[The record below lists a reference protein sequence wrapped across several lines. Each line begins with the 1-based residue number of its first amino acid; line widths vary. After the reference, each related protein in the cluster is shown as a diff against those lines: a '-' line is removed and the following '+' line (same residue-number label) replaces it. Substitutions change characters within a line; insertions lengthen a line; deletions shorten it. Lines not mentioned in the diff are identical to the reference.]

1 MIVSLRTDHDRKGE
15 DGMAEVLR
23 ISTGSLKEVVNLTDQ
38 IESLIRQS
46 KMQEGLCSLFVSH
59 TTAALTTG
67 EIGEGTEKDLLQV
80 VEQMIPPIRFRHA
93 HDPSHAWSHMA
104 SSILGP
110 SLTIPV
116 SSGKLVLGTWQ
127 SVMLVELDGP
137 RERTIHVTLLWS

>member
-1 MIVSLRTDHDRKGE
+1 
-15 DGMAEVLR
+15 MAEVLHV
-23 ISTGSLKEVVNLTDQ
+23 STTARKQVVDLTEQ
-38 IESLIRQS
+38 VEAVIRKA
-46 KMQEGLCSLFVSH
+46 KMQEGLCALFITH

-67 EIGEGTEKDLLQV
+67 EIGEGTEQDFLQV
-80 VEQMIPPIRFRHA
+80 VEQMIPRIHFRHT

-116 SSGKLVLGTWQ
+116 SVGKLVLGTWQ

-137 RERTIHVTLLWS
+137 RERTVHVTVFPS

>member
-1 MIVSLRTDHDRKGE
+1 L
-15 DGMAEVLR
+15 AEILR
-23 ISTGSLKEVVNLTDQ
+23 ISTGSLKEVVDLTDQ
-38 IESLIRQS
+38 LQSLIRKA
-46 KMQEGLCSLFVSH
+46 KMQEGLCSIFVTH

-67 EIGEGTEKDLLQV
+67 EIGEGTEKDLLEV
-80 VEQMIPPIRFRHA
+80 VEQMVPSIRFRHA

-116 SSGKLVLGTWQ
+116 SAGKLVLGTWQ

-137 RERTIHVTLLWS
+137 RERTIHVTLLTS

>member
-1 MIVSLRTDHDRKGE
+1 M
-15 DGMAEVLR
+15 EVLR
-23 ISTGSLKEVVNLTDQ
+23 ISTGSLKEVVDLTDR
-38 IESLIRQS
+38 IESLIRRE
-46 KMQEGLCSLFVSH
+46 KMQEGLCSLFVTH

-116 SSGKLVLGTWQ
+116 SAGKLVLGTWQ

-137 RERTIHVTLLWS
+137 RERTILVTLLPS

>member
-1 MIVSLRTDHDRKGE
+1 
-15 DGMAEVLR
+15 MAEVLR
-23 ISTGSLKEVVNLTDQ
+23 ISTGSLKEVVDLTDR
-38 IESLIRQS
+38 IESLIRQA
-46 KMQEGLCSLFVSH
+46 KVQEGLCSLFVTH

-110 SLTIPV
+110 SLSIPI
-116 SSGKLVLGTWQ
+116 SAGKLVLGTWQ

-137 RERTIHVTLLWS
+137 RERTIHVTLLGS

>member
-1 MIVSLRTDHDRKGE
+1 MVEILHVSTSHRKQ
-15 DGMAEVLR
+15 
-23 ISTGSLKEVVNLTDQ
+23 VVDLTDQ
-38 IESLIRQS
+38 VEAVIRRA

-67 EIGEGTEKDLLQV
+67 EIGEGTEEDFLQV
-80 VEQMIPPIRFRHA
+80 VEQLIPRIQFRHA
-93 HDPSHAWSHMA
+93 HNPAHAWSHMA

-116 SSGKLVLGTWQ
+116 SAGKLVLGTWQ

-137 RERTIHVTLLWS
+137 RERDVHVTLVPS